1 MAKVVVEE
9 VLGRAWIRYTTGKVA
24 KRRLNMGKDM
34 ESADVADI
42 RGRDNREMIEV
53 HESLGTQTTPSL
65 TISQRVLLAAHVQTS
80 PDVQNPFNLENFSMG
95 RRQRPD
101 EYRNADQGQG
111 AHTVPPQSGGFPQP
125 PNERFESDVRAAA
138 QGPWTGQ
145 QGWRMGQV
153 PGRTD
158 GPMRGMNYPVY
169 GYEGMMQMGPGGV
182 PITRYREKLPQ
193 VKSDSVSLA
202 ADVIYT
208 VERAEAR
215 VKEHTVSSVY
225 SALERALPP
234 DIVRRFNRGGRLSL
248 EQLCDKLRQV
258 YNSPMLLYEE
268 GRKIEMFR
276 VDNKDSMVDDIM
288 NYIYKVG
295 TTT

>member
-1 MAKVVVEE
+1 M
-9 VLGRAWIRYTTGKVA
+9 
-24 KRRLNMGKDM
+24 
-34 ESADVADI
+34 
-42 RGRDNREMIEV
+42 
-53 HESLGTQTTPSL
+53 
-65 TISQRVLLAAHVQTS
+65 
-80 PDVQNPFNLENFSMG
+80 
-95 RRQRPD
+95 
-101 EYRNADQGQG
+101 
-111 AHTVPPQSGGFPQP
+111 
-125 PNERFESDVRAAA
+125 
-138 QGPWTGQ
+138 
-145 QGWRMGQV
+145 
-153 PGRTD
+153 
-158 GPMRGMNYPVY
+158 
-169 GYEGMMQMGPGGV
+169 
-182 PITRYREKLPQ
+182 
-193 VKSDSVSLA
+193 KSDSVSLA

-208 VERAEAR
+208 VERAEAL

-225 SALERALPP
+225 SALERALQP